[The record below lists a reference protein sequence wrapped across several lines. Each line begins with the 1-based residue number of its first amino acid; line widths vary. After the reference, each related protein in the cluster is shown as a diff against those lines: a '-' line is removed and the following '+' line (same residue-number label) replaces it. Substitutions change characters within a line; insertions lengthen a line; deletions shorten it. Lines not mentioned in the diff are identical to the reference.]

1 MESLPLPDPHDP
13 GISAKAATGFER
25 KWWVLLAIGVGTF
38 MTALDISVVNTVLP
52 VVNRSFGRDGDV
64 AAIEWV
70 VIVYLLVVSGLL
82 LTFGRLGDLRGH
94 RFIYLAGFF
103 VFVGSSV
110 LCGLAPSALA
120 LVGFRAVQALGAAM
134 LSANSPAILTKSFPD
149 SQRGRAL
156 GLQATMTYLG
166 LTVGPALGGWLT
178 DLYSWRA
185 VFFINLP
192 VGVLA
197 LALSLWAVPH
207 DGAERSAERF
217 DLAGA
222 LLFSAG
228 LVALLLGL
236 NQGSSWGWQSLP
248 ILGLLLAAAIF
259 LGLFVRNELHI
270 TNPMLDLSLFA
281 RRLFTTSTVSAILNY
296 ICVYGI
302 LFLMPFYLIQG
313 RQLSASQA
321 GLLLSAMPV
330 AMAVVAPVSGTL
342 SDWVGSRLPSVLGMA
357 ILAAGLFLLARL
369 GPQAPLAQVALAL
382 GVAGLGIGIFV
393 SPNTSALMGSAPRH
407 RQGIAAGILAT
418 ARNVG
423 MVLGVGLSGA
433 VFTTVLARRSA
444 AAAGGLYDAIRISLY
459 AAAGFAL
466 LGLILS
472 AARGNSNTGA

>member
-1 MESLPLPDPHDP
+1 
-13 GISAKAATGFER
+13 
-25 KWWVLLAIGVGTF
+25 
-38 MTALDISVVNTVLP
+38 
-52 VVNRSFGRDGDV
+52 
-64 AAIEWV
+64 
-70 VIVYLLVVSGLL
+70 
-82 LTFGRLGDLRGH
+82 
-94 RFIYLAGFF
+94 
-103 VFVGSSV
+103 
-110 LCGLAPSALA
+110 
-120 LVGFRAVQALGAAM
+120 
-134 LSANSPAILTKSFPD
+134 
-149 SQRGRAL
+149 
-156 GLQATMTYLG
+156 
-166 LTVGPALGGWLT
+166 
-178 DLYSWRA
+178 
-185 VFFINLP
+185 
-192 VGVLA
+192 
-197 LALSLWAVPH
+197 
-207 DGAERSAERF
+207 
-217 DLAGA
+217 
-222 LLFSAG
+222 
-228 LVALLLGL
+228 
-236 NQGSSWGWQSLP
+236 
-248 ILGLLLAAAIF
+248 
-259 LGLFVRNELHI
+259 
-270 TNPMLDLSLFA
+270 
-281 RRLFTTSTVSAILNY
+281 
-296 ICVYGI
+296 
-302 LFLMPFYLIQG
+302 G